1 LRQERG
7 EAYPGKKTDTMT
19 QVLKRIYIIDDDPGI
34 SHYLSILLKETGWA
48 EPQVFNDPFH
58 GLEACLKSP
67 PDCLVLDLELPHLRG
82 EEICRILRS
91 SSQRRFF
98 HIPIIIISHLP
109 DARRREMEMLELGAD
124 AYFEKPFDG
133 DLFLNKILIHT
144 TLIETE
150 DTGKRAS
157 APLDASSSQTK
168 HIYFHGYEI
177 LEKIGG
183 GGMGTVYK
191 ARQKSLD
198 RMVALKVLS
207 PQMRGDPSLYMR
219 FEREAKVLAQINHPH
234 IVQIYDVGLS
244 TYAPYFVMEFVE
256 GTNLYR
262 KIREK
267 TLTIPDC
274 LGIIKQTSDALI
286 YLHSR
291 SIIHRDFKPS
301 NILISLDGA
310 AKLTDFGV
318 CRVRL
323 PRDIAELTKV
333 STIMGT
339 PSYIAPEMIKGE
351 SASESSDQFSFGMTV
366 LNMLSTKPFELSE
379 NSLKFLRQDLP
390 GNLAPILEK
399 CLRESPQDRF
409 PSIREARDAVLQSLA
424 QASPGS
430 LIN

>member
-1 LRQERG
+1 MKVDKI
-7 EAYPGKKTDTMT
+7 AMN
-19 QVLKRIYIIDDDPGI
+19 LKRIYIIDDDPGI
-34 SHYLSILLKETGWA
+34 SHYLSVLLNETGWA
-48 EPQVFNDPFH
+48 EPVVFNDPFQ

-67 PDCLVLDLELPHLRG
+67 PDCLVLDLELPYLRG

-91 SSQRRFF
+91 SGQRQFSY
-98 HIPIIIISHLP
+98 IPIIIISHLS

-144 TLIETE
+144 TLIETG

-157 APLDASSSQTK
+157 APLDPSSSQTK

-198 RMVALKVLS
+198 RIVALKVLS
-207 PQMRGDPSLYMR
+207 PQMRSDPSLYMR

-256 GTNLYR
+256 GSILYK
-262 KIREK
+262 KIKEK
-267 TLTIPDC
+267 ALTVPDC
-274 LGIIKQTSDALI
+274 LRIIKETSEALI

-291 SIIHRDFKPS
+291 GIIHRDFKPS
-301 NILISLDGA
+301 NILISREGA

-318 CRVRL
+318 CRIQV

-366 LNMLSTKPFELSE
+366 LNMFSAKPFEMNANPLQH
-379 NSLKFLRQDLP
+379 LRQDLP
-390 GNLAPILEK
+390 KSLSPVLER
-399 CLRESPQDRF
+399 CLGKSPRERF
-409 PSIREARDAVLQSLA
+409 PSIKEARDAILQSLA
-424 QASPGS
+424 QAPPGS
-430 LIN
+430 PIK